1 MPDGKPCTYTSILL
15 HLLYTEPVAQQKCIA
30 FSIYTKISSPFLH
43 SHCFLPVFAF
53 CSVHR
58 HSLLPDANFNRSIH
72 WLMGNNRLL
81 SISTLG
87 RKSRLILG
95 ILWPPQVSAM
105 ASTHPSLRCPVS
117 HFFSLP
123 ACFTPLPFEIVYIIS
138 NMFCPLFAWD
148 RRIQPDSP
156 ITLNRVG
163 WQRICSVKHGD
174 GKFFL
179 AYFIFHPKNIYFF
192 LFIIQCLTL
201 KNLPHAIN
209 LVKVMWDFLT

>member
-105 ASTHPSLRCPVS
+105 ASTHPSLHRPVS
-117 HFFSLP
+117 HFFSL
-123 ACFTPLPFEIVYIIS
+123 L
-138 NMFCPLFAWD
+138 
-148 RRIQPDSP
+148 
-156 ITLNRVG
+156 
-163 WQRICSVKHGD
+163 
-174 GKFFL
+174 L
-179 AYFIFHPKNIYFF
+179 ALRHCHSR
-192 LFIIQCLTL
+192 LFIL
-201 KNLPHAIN
+201 
-209 LVKVMWDFLT
+209 FLTCFALSSPGIGEFNQTVLLP

>member
-1 MPDGKPCTYTSILL
+1 MTAAGLGYGFHSPIL
-15 HLLYTEPVAQQKCIA
+15 TP
-30 FSIYTKISSPFLH
+30 S
-43 SHCFLPVFAF
+43 CFAL
-53 CSVHR
+53 
-58 HSLLPDANFNRSIH
+58 
-72 WLMGNNRLL
+72 LL
-81 SISTLG
+81 SS
-87 RKSRLILG
+87 
-95 ILWPPQVSAM
+95 
-105 ASTHPSLRCPVS
+105 
-117 HFFSLP
+117 

-179 AYFIFHPKNIYFF
+179 AYFIFHPKNIYIF

-209 LVKVMWDFLT
+209 LVKVM